1 MSGNKTSS
9 AKFSS
14 TTAIKKPYHFFT
26 LPNICLLEGELTKIS
41 ENSTKILFFTL
52 HEDSILFYSVFYWK
66 NRVFLIK
73 PQEKSKKKFLGG
85 VHFDFELKVQWILK
99 ISREK
104 QQKTHKLLGFKFVAG
119 DYFEHYESKDE
130 ILLHEIKEI
139 LKRKLNQ
146 MNFHDYFKAIRKL
159 GRGNFASVRKKPE
172 NY

>member
-1 MSGNKTSS
+1 MFIRRRANENKW
-9 AKFSS
+9 KFNENPIFY
-14 TTAIKKPYHFFT
+14 TTWGLNFVLFGFLLKKSCFS
-26 LPNICLLEGELTKIS
+26 N
-41 ENSTKILFFTL
+41 
-52 HEDSILFYSVFYWK
+52 
-66 NRVFLIK
+66 K

-146 MNFHDYFKAIRKL
+146 MNFHDYYKAIKKL

-172 NY
+172 NYLRDR